1 MASSRRE
8 FLYTAAGGISA
19 SWGGLLIFAGPGV
32 SSPPSPRDEG
42 ALAAPSFVYGTAFYR
57 PPNPP
62 ASMRRAMLKTLAQEY
77 KFNTIRIF
85 SSWVYHSREP
95 ERFNFEEL
103 EEVMGYCDE
112 LGLRVLNGV
121 NTEYAPYWLEA
132 AHPETRYVDS
142 KDQSVRLAGSSG
154 NVSGG
159 WPGLCLDWE
168 PVRQAAAKFIQEMA
182 KTVAKHP
189 SMYAYDCWN
198 EPHME
203 PSGEDHRYTVMT
215 EERLFCY
222 CPRTVAEFQLWLE
235 RRYRS
240 LDRLNEAWVREY
252 SDWKLIDPPRRPG
265 TYADWVDWRRF
276 IIDRS
281 TDEMRFRVDNV
292 RAVDSHHVLESHAGW
307 QVVVDPMALAGINTW
322 RLAEVVET
330 WGVSN
335 FPRWQ
340 SMPTMPAYL
349 GASRLEITRSNAG
362 NKPFWMTELQGGHG
376 SNGLMQSPHM
386 RPQDIRLWNWMAAA
400 CGAKGIVYWTYHSEA
415 TGTEATGFGLVARDG
430 SPTERVLEAA
440 EDHRLIQAHWDIIEG
455 YKPRPQ
461 VAILFDQDNSLL
473 TFAMSGNEDAST
485 ESFRGYYKALWNCD
499 HWVDFIEPSSLSQAA
514 YKVIVAPWHLM
525 GKKETCEA
533 LRGYVEGGGT
543 LILET
548 SFGQFDERFF
558 YNPIV
563 PPYGLAEAFG
573 YREKEGYYLQRE
585 VLNVRDRAAGIE
597 SRPMAPPPHLAAS
610 ERIYFDPEIEFSQP
624 KPLRVKGHTYLTPI
638 EVTAATPIARYQSI
652 TVGAR
657 KKLGKGQV
665 YYIGTNLGASIAA
678 GDDAGIELVRAIVSG
693 VAKPPVSA
701 DKVRPR
707 LVEGH
712 GRSLLIVFNDTT
724 EDQTAS
730 IRIPEQYH
738 RATDI
743 HASRGI
749 AVVQNAVRVMVPSES
764 VLVLHLE

>member
-1 MASSRRE
+1 
-8 FLYTAAGGISA
+8 
-19 SWGGLLIFAGPGV
+19 
-32 SSPPSPRDEG
+32 
-42 ALAAPSFVYGTAFYR
+42 
-57 PPNPP
+57 
-62 ASMRRAMLKTLAQEY
+62 
-77 KFNTIRIF
+77 
-85 SSWVYHSREP
+85 
-95 ERFNFEEL
+95 
-103 EEVMGYCDE
+103 
-112 LGLRVLNGV
+112 
-121 NTEYAPYWLEA
+121 
-132 AHPETRYVDS
+132 
-142 KDQSVRLAGSSG
+142 
-154 NVSGG
+154 
-159 WPGLCLDWE
+159 
-168 PVRQAAAKFIQEMA
+168 
-182 KTVAKHP
+182 
-189 SMYAYDCWN
+189 
-198 EPHME
+198 
-203 PSGEDHRYTVMT
+203 
-215 EERLFCY
+215 
-222 CPRTVAEFQLWLE
+222 
-235 RRYRS
+235 
-240 LDRLNEAWVREY
+240 
-252 SDWKLIDPPRRPG
+252 
-265 TYADWVDWRRF
+265 
-276 IIDRS
+276 
-281 TDEMRFRVDNV
+281 
-292 RAVDSHHVLESHAGW
+292 
-307 QVVVDPMALAGINTW
+307 
-322 RLAEVVET
+322 
-330 WGVSN
+330 
-335 FPRWQ
+335 
-340 SMPTMPAYL
+340 
-349 GASRLEITRSNAG
+349 
-362 NKPFWMTELQGGHG
+362 
-376 SNGLMQSPHM
+376 
-386 RPQDIRLWNWMAAA
+386 
-400 CGAKGIVYWTYHSEA
+400 
-415 TGTEATGFGLVARDG
+415 
-430 SPTERVLEAA
+430 
-440 EDHRLIQAHWDIIEG
+440 
-455 YKPRPQ
+455 
-461 VAILFDQDNSLL
+461 
-473 TFAMSGNEDAST
+473 MSGNEDAST